1 MLEKQRNC
9 LKKKTNRPKK
19 HTEMRNIKLKNDK
32 NSENREKMEILR
44 KERKYTQEVCVSV
57 AFKLIV
63 IMFMH
68 VSKQHDSQNL
78 GELTDYPSVGS
89 LNDFFLVVVWN
100 KMERK

>member
-19 HTEMRNIKLKNDK
+19 HTEMRNIKLKMTRIQRIGK
-32 NSENREKMEILR
+32 NGNPEGR
-44 KERKYTQEVCVSV
+44 KGSIIRKCVSV

-78 GELTDYPSVGS
+78 GELTVIIHP
-89 LNDFFLVVVWN
+89 
-100 KMERK
+100 